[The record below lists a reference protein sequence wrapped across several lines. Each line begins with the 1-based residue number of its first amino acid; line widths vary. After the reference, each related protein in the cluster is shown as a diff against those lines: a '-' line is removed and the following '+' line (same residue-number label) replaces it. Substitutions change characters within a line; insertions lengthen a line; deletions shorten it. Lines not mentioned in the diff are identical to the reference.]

1 MWHWDGAMGGWNI
14 FGGIMMFVFWAAI
27 IALIVWG
34 IKKLSENNSES
45 KTEVRN
51 DPIGIAKERYA
62 KGEISKAEFEQI
74 KTGLR

>member
-1 MWHWDGAMGGWNI
+1 MWHFDGAMGGWNI
-14 FGGIMMFVFWAAI
+14 FGGIMMFVFWAVI

-45 KTEVRN
+45 KIEDRR

-62 KGEISKAEFEQI
+62 KGELAKTQFDQI
-74 KTGLR
+74 KNDLR